1 MTHAKGLVLLFAAC
15 RARRKGSLA
24 PAPAARRDPSRC
36 STSSFQPKDRDV
48 YSSNSSRNP
57 RRALL
62 CGIDRLGAALS
73 ISYCSYYVVQ
83 SVSRKG
89 DCQRCSVHNGTVLAA
104 CGLVY
109 LTTLGRLGIR
119 QSRPSHYWLFQSLTT
134 KCVPFMAAALLL
146 QRPLYS
152 PQSLASQSICS
163 KILV

>member
-109 LTTLGRLGIR
+109 LTTLGCLGIR

-146 QRPLYS
+146 QS
-152 PQSLASQSICS
+152 PDRSVVRYWFRYYRSS
-163 KILV
+163 KI